1 MKTFIDLIKQR
12 NEVLYYFGLVC
23 FVAALLCLVLTRL
36 TQTQVMST
44 NAWYK
49 PAKFFLSTAIF
60 VWSMAWYAYYLG
72 NIRAVTWYSWGLI
85 ALFGFEDLYIALQA
99 GRGQLSHFNISTLG
113 YAGVYGLMALVAVG
127 ISLWTAYIGVLF
139 FRADLSE
146 LSSAYVWGIRL
157 GIIVFVIFSMQGLVM
172 GSRLTHTIG
181 GPDGSPGLPAVNW
194 SRAYGDLRVAHFMG
208 MHALQVLPI
217 LAYYVLRNVTLTLL
231 VGLLYGIVTT
241 LVFIQAMHGK
251 SLFR

>member
-1 MKTFIDLIKQR
+1 
-12 NEVLYYFGLVC
+12 
-23 FVAALLCLVLTRL
+23 
-36 TQTQVMST
+36 
-44 NAWYK
+44 
-49 PAKFFLSTAIF
+49 
-60 VWSMAWYAYYLG
+60 
-72 NIRAVTWYSWGLI
+72 
-85 ALFGFEDLYIALQA
+85 
-99 GRGQLSHFNISTLG
+99 
-113 YAGVYGLMALVAVG
+113 MALAAVG

-251 SLFR
+251 PLFR